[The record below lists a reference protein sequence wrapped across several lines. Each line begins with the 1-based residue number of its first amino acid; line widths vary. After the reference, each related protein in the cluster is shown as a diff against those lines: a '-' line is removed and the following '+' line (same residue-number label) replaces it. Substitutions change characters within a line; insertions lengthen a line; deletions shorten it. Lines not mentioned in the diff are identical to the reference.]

1 MDSERFDIIGSLLRR
16 FRDEARRAS
25 NSPGRSERPFGAA
38 CINPDLTAGIA
49 ERILEAIGVATTVV
63 NVGAGSG
70 SYEPVD
76 KRVVAVEPSATMI
89 LQRPRGGAPAVQAT
103 AERLPFEADA
113 FDCGLA
119 VLTVHH
125 WADPLAG
132 LRELRSVARNRVVVL
147 TWDQNLWE
155 RFWLVAEYLPA
166 LASFRPP
173 PGDSSGVD
181 HFGLG
186 IVRSTACDSSVRL
199 SGWIPW
205 SILETPIR
213 LP

>member
-1 MDSERFDIIGSLLRR
+1 MDSERFDFIGSLLRR

-76 KRVVAVEPSATMI
+76 KRVVAFEPSATMI
-89 LQRPRGGAPAVQAT
+89 RQRPRGGAPAVQAT
-103 AERLPFEADA
+103 AEMLPFEADS

-147 TWDQNLWE
+147 TWDQNLCE

-199 SGWIPW
+199 LG
-205 SILETPIR
+205 
-213 LP
+213 